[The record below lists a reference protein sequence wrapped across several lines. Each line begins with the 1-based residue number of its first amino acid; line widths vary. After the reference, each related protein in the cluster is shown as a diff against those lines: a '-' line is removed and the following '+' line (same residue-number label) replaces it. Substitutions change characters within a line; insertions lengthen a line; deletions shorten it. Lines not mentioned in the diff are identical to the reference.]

1 MSVLVI
7 RWLRYPCN
15 SITAEL
21 YRHFHRLFRRW
32 KAWCFIWRF
41 NWRGASVCEVS
52 ISARPLIL
60 FNNYKIILN
69 NYKTVP
75 IVIQLQGTWMWNYV
89 SWWKKLDNVQEMFFN
104 VSGVL
109 VPWVPETFLAR
120 FPVSVKSL
128 LRPRAEDVSAFG
140 KHRKFTPHAR
150 KTCGTQ
156 GRVLDS
162 ERFFNELSAH
172 KNSLCS
178 SSKLR
183 KPHSVTSKNRRNNEE
198 NDCLLVFCP

>member
-1 MSVLVI
+1 MF
-7 RWLRYPCN
+7 PG
-15 SITAEL
+15 E
-21 YRHFHRLFRRW
+21 
-32 KAWCFIWRF
+32 
-41 NWRGASVCEVS
+41 
-52 ISARPLIL
+52 
-60 FNNYKIILN
+60 
-69 NYKTVP
+69 
-75 IVIQLQGTWMWNYV
+75 
-89 SWWKKLDNVQEMFFN
+89 KKLDNVQEMFFN

-162 ERFFNELSAH
+162 ERFFNKLSAH

-183 KPHSVTSKNRRNNEE
+183 KPDSVTSKNRRNNEE